1 MPLPCGISLP
11 HAKAWVLALMQ
22 HYCARS
28 PAHHRPHVSL
38 SEALP
43 PAFASCGIPHDT
55 PCGWHLLTTMHKR
68 TCRVTPFPV
77 SILRLRRT
85 VFSTGF
91 LWRCKPVSGCDCRRL
106 LLCPFGSSVS
116 ASYAGSHERWLITP
130 LLALSIDA
138 CETGYPER
146 GCQAPPFIPASDP

>member
-11 HAKAWVLALMQ
+11 HAKARVLALMQ
-22 HYCARS
+22 HYCDRS
-28 PAHHRPHVSL
+28 PPHHRPHVSL

-55 PCGWHLLTTMHKR
+55 PCGWHLLTTMRER
-68 TCRVTPFPV
+68 TCRVTPFPI
-77 SILRLRRT
+77 SIPRIRRT

-116 ASYAGSHERWLITP
+116 ASYARSHERWLITP